1 MISGWINVK
10 LLRNNMKNIL
20 ILIATSLA
28 EIIATIILPLMI
40 LNMILN
46 SYLEEIV
53 KKENIQPAKIIN
65 TKEERKK
72 EILNQIPVIKIPETG
87 HMVIMSNKSLR
98 ESRNSY
104 STKIIAESFT
114 DSGRI
119 LTPPRDTYILTKYP
133 TQLGDMTTYVTP
145 DPKDGKRHPA
155 VIWISGGYGGLS
167 DSEDFFWREHDRD
180 NDQSASAFR
189 KAGLV
194 VMLPSFRGE
203 DKNPGRFEMFYG
215 ELDDIEAAYDW
226 LSKQS
231 YVDPERIYLA
241 GHSTGGT
248 RVLLASEYSTKFRG
262 YFSLG
267 GLPDLKARVECGE
280 MSVTIPFKQTKK
292 EFQLRSPARYIK
304 SIKNP
309 TWYFE
314 GEENYWQAFDNI
326 EKVAKKEKI
335 PLFIYKIPYGDHF
348 NIIAPLTE
356 MIAEKILADT
366 GRKSNITFSDKDIA
380 KISHDLLG
388 E

>member
-28 EIIATIILPLMI
+28 AFIANLTLPFMI
-40 LNMILN
+40 LNI
-46 SYLEEIV
+46 YLEEIV

-167 DSEDFFWREHDRD
+167 DSEDFFWRDHDRD

-267 GLPDLKARVECGE
+267 GLPDLKARVECCE

-314 GEENYWQAFDNI
+314 GEEDYWQAFDNI

-380 KISHDLLG
+380 KISHELIG

>member
-1 MISGWINVK
+1 
-10 LLRNNMKNIL
+10 MKYIL
-20 ILIATSLA
+20 ILIATLVAIILNITLSSILNRYHEVIVNKENISSA
-28 EIIATIILPLMI
+28 EIIK
-40 LNMILN
+40 
-46 SYLEEIV
+46 V
-53 KKENIQPAKIIN
+53 
-65 TKEERKK
+65 KEERRK

-87 HMVIMSNKSLR
+87 HMVLMSNKSLR

-180 NDQSASAFR
+180 DDQSASAFR

-203 DKNPGRFEMFYG
+203 DKNPGRYEMFYG
-215 ELDDIEAAYDW
+215 ELDDIEAAFDW
-226 LSKQS
+226 LSKLS

-267 GLPDLKARVECGE
+267 GIPDLKARVEGGE
-280 MSVTIPFKQTKK
+280 MSVRIPFKQTKK

-314 GEENYWQAFDNI
+314 GEEHYWQAFDNI

-335 PLFIYKIPYGDHF
+335 PLFIYKIPNGDHF

-380 KISHDLLG
+380 KISHELTG
-388 E
+388 R

>member
-1 MISGWINVK
+1 MK
-10 LLRNNMKNIL
+10 LKYQFCTIALSLMLAGCDESDVNKKLEKKVNIQ
-20 ILIATSLA
+20 SA
-28 EIIATIILPLMI
+28 EIINA
-40 LNMILN
+40 
-46 SYLEEIV
+46 E
-53 KKENIQPAKIIN
+53 
-65 TKEERKK
+65 EERKK

-87 HMVIMSNKSLR
+87 HMVLMSNKSLR

-203 DKNPGRFEMFYG
+203 DKNPGRYEMFYG

-267 GLPDLKARVECGE
+267 GIPDLKARVECGE
-280 MSVTIPFKQTKK
+280 MSVRIPFKQTKK

-314 GEENYWQAFDNI
+314 GEEHYWQAFDNI

-366 GRKSNITFSDKDIA
+366 GRISNITFSDKDIA
-380 KISHDLLG
+380 KISHELTG
-388 E
+388 R

>member
-1 MISGWINVK
+1 MISGWINNK
-10 LLRNNMKNIL
+10 LIRNSMKYIL
-20 ILIATSLA
+20 ILIATLVAIILNITLSSILNRYHEVIVNKENISSA
-28 EIIATIILPLMI
+28 EIIK
-40 LNMILN
+40 
-46 SYLEEIV
+46 V
-53 KKENIQPAKIIN
+53 
-65 TKEERKK
+65 KEERRK

-87 HMVIMSNKSLR
+87 HMVLMSNKSLR

-180 NDQSASAFR
+180 DDQSASAFR

-203 DKNPGRFEMFYG
+203 DKNPGRYEMFYG
-215 ELDDIEAAYDW
+215 ELDDIEAAFDW
-226 LSKQS
+226 LSKLS

-267 GLPDLKARVECGE
+267 GIPDLKARVEGGE
-280 MSVTIPFKQTKK
+280 MSVRIPFKQTKK

-314 GEENYWQAFDNI
+314 GEEHYWQAFDNI

-335 PLFIYKIPYGDHF
+335 PLFIYKIPNGDHF

-380 KISHDLLG
+380 KISHELTG
-388 E
+388 R

>member
-1 MISGWINVK
+1 MK
-10 LLRNNMKNIL
+10 LKNLFCIITLAFIL
-20 ILIATSLA
+20 AGCDESDVNKTLQKREKIHSS
-28 EIIATIILPLMI
+28 EII
-40 LNMILN
+40 
-46 SYLEEIV
+46 
-53 KKENIQPAKIIN
+53 KDKRENEKAMLK
-65 TKEERKK
+65 
-72 EILNQIPVIKIPETG
+72 QISVIKIPDTG
-87 HMVIMSNKSLR
+87 HMVVMSNKSLR
-98 ESRNSY
+98 ESRDGY
-104 STKIIAESFT
+104 STQIIADSFT

-133 TQLGDMTTYVTP
+133 TQLGDMTAYVTP
-145 DPKDGKRHPA
+145 NPKDGKRHPA

-203 DKNPGRFEMFYG
+203 DKNPGRYEMFYG

-267 GLPDLKARVECGE
+267 GVPDLKARVEGGE
-280 MSVTIPFKQTKK
+280 MSVIVPFKRTKR
-292 EFQLRSPARYIK
+292 EFQLRSPARYVK
-304 SIKNP
+304 SIKKP

-314 GEENYWQAFDNI
+314 GEEAYWQAFDNI
-326 EKVAKKEKI
+326 AKIANKEK
-335 PLFIYKIPYGDHF
+335 
-348 NIIAPLTE
+348 
-356 MIAEKILADT
+356 
-366 GRKSNITFSDKDIA
+366 
-380 KISHDLLG
+380 
-388 E
+388 

>member
-1 MISGWINVK
+1 MISGWINNK
-10 LLRNNMKNIL
+10 LIRNSMKYIL
-20 ILIATSLA
+20 ILIATLVAIILNITLSSILNRYHEVIVNKENISSA
-28 EIIATIILPLMI
+28 EIIK
-40 LNMILN
+40 
-46 SYLEEIV
+46 V
-53 KKENIQPAKIIN
+53 
-65 TKEERKK
+65 KEERRK

-87 HMVIMSNKSLR
+87 HMVLMSNKSLR

-180 NDQSASAFR
+180 DDQSASAFR

-203 DKNPGRFEMFYG
+203 DKNPGRYEMFYG
-215 ELDDIEAAYDW
+215 ELDDIEAAFEW
-226 LSKQS
+226 LSKLS

-267 GLPDLKARVECGE
+267 GIPDLKARVEGGE
-280 MSVTIPFKQTKK
+280 MSVRIPFKQTKK

-314 GEENYWQAFDNI
+314 GEEHYWQAFDNI

-335 PLFIYKIPYGDHF
+335 PLFIYKIPNGDHF

-380 KISHDLLG
+380 KISHELTG
-388 E
+388 R

>member
-1 MISGWINVK
+1 MISGWINNK
-10 LLRNNMKNIL
+10 LIRNSMKYIL
-20 ILIATSLA
+20 ILIATLVAIILNITLSSILNRCHEVIVNKENISSA
-28 EIIATIILPLMI
+28 EIIK
-40 LNMILN
+40 
-46 SYLEEIV
+46 V
-53 KKENIQPAKIIN
+53 
-65 TKEERKK
+65 KEERRK

-87 HMVIMSNKSLR
+87 HMVLMSNKSLR

-180 NDQSASAFR
+180 DDQSASAFR

-203 DKNPGRFEMFYG
+203 DKNPGRYEMFYG
-215 ELDDIEAAYDW
+215 ELDDIEAAFDW
-226 LSKQS
+226 LSKLS

-267 GLPDLKARVECGE
+267 GIPDLKARVEGGE
-280 MSVTIPFKQTKK
+280 MSVRIPFKQTKK

-314 GEENYWQAFDNI
+314 GEEHYWQAFDNI

-335 PLFIYKIPYGDHF
+335 PLFIYKIPNGDHF

-380 KISHDLLG
+380 KISHELTG
-388 E
+388 R